1 MGHHMHRVF
10 LTEVENVM
18 KLGRMM
24 REDGKVLGSENMY
37 TCRLEK
43 CSASKKICL
52 DDLLDRFFFVGR
64 RSVFLSLGGLKE

>member
-1 MGHHMHRVF
+1 MHRVF

-18 KLGRMM
+18 K
-24 REDGKVLGSENMY
+24 LGSENMY